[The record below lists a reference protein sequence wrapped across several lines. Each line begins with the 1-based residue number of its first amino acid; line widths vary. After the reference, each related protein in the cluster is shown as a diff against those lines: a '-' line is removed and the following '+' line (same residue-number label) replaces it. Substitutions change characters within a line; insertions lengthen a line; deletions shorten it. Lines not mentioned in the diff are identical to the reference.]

1 MTATEPPVIP
11 LPTSSSGVGAEAPEL
26 LAPELLAPES
36 LAPEPLAVET
46 RIASQLAWYQR
57 HAGYSRVW
65 YLSVKVVQLVL
76 AAGVPV
82 AVAVSAATWLTA
94 SLGAT
99 IVVLE
104 GAQQLFQWHDNWI
117 RYRITATSIA
127 SQQSLYSARAGD
139 YASGDPVPLLVER
152 VESLAA
158 SETASWAKSSQ
169 SSETGSTG
177 AAPHP
182 A

>member
-1 MTATEPPVIP
+1 MAATESPIIP
-11 LPTSSSGVGAEAPEL
+11 LPASSPGAGPDANMEE
-26 LAPELLAPES
+26 
-36 LAPEPLAVET
+36 PEPSVVEARVT
-46 RIASQLAWYQR
+46 SQLAWYQR

-65 YLSVKVVQLVL
+65 YLSVKVAQLIL

-82 AVAVSAATWLTA
+82 AVAVGAPTWLTA

-127 SQQSLYSARAGD
+127 SQHSLFAARAGD
-139 YASGDPVPLLVER
+139 YATGDPVPLLAER
-152 VESLAA
+152 IESLAT
-158 SETASWAKSSQ
+158 SETTSWAKSSQ
-169 SSETGSTG
+169 STGTGSG
-177 AAPHP
+177 GP
-182 A
+182 AHSS

>member
-1 MTATEPPVIP
+1 MAATEPPIIP
-11 LPTSSSGVGAEAPEL
+11 LPTSSPGTEAEVL
-26 LAPELLAPES
+26 
-36 LAPEPLAVET
+36 EPSAVET

-65 YLSVKVVQLVL
+65 YLTVKVVQLVL

-82 AVAVSAATWLTA
+82 AVVVGAATWLTA

-104 GAQQLFQWHDNWI
+104 GAQQLFQWHDNWL

-127 SQQSLYSARAGD
+127 SQQSLYTARAGD

-152 VESLAA
+152 IEALAA

-169 SSETGSTG
+169 SSTGST
-177 AAPHP
+177 AEAPHP